1 MSENPYQ
8 SAPSLPNP
16 ASLAAQQKPIG
27 LTAIPV
33 ICLILGI
40 LGTLMNLWI
49 LIVLVFQDSFKA
61 AQPANL
67 AEYHEK
73 LAAIQQGQIIFSI
86 IIICCN
92 FIIAPLLVYGAIS
105 VLKVKESGRNLLRNT
120 LLFAII
126 FVVARG
132 AYAIWHQ
139 FNKMSAMKEL
149 PSAEFNDPVMASAMQ
164 FSMVAGIVV
173 GVIWAVGL
181 VGFYVWSRVYLNK
194 PSVRAFFD
202 AAN

>member
-1 MSENPYQ
+1 MLSYSWFQYLKLSHDNQVSENPYQ

-16 ASLAAQQKPIG
+16 AGLAAQQKPIG

-49 LIVLVFQDSFKA
+49 LIALVFQDSFKA

-86 IIICCN
+86 IIVCCN

-105 VLKVKESGRNLLRNT
+105 
-120 LLFAII
+120 
-126 FVVARG
+126 
-132 AYAIWHQ
+132 
-139 FNKMSAMKEL
+139 
-149 PSAEFNDPVMASAMQ
+149 
-164 FSMVAGIVV
+164 
-173 GVIWAVGL
+173 
-181 VGFYVWSRVYLNK
+181 
-194 PSVRAFFD
+194 
-202 AAN
+202 